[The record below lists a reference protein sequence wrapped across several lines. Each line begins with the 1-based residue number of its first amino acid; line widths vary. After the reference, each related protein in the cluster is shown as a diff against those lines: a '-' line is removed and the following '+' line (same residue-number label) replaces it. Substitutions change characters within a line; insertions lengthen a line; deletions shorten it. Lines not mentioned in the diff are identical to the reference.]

1 MRGRVD
7 TSEKRFAARSDAF
20 ASPRCGAPGSEPPRH
35 SRSNAANGT
44 RSLSERACVR
54 QFRAK
59 AVGGLKLMK
68 PNVFRK
74 GRQFFDRSTFPRLT
88 GASAHSIT
96 RARMSESYQHVV
108 KGGLKLKGGVPAAG
122 GVKKKKKKKDKHK
135 DVRGDARFRPVHDA
149 HHRTFRAFHRA
160 LARLG
165 LTSRLPS
172 SATFAER
179 ERRRGAGRRG
189 RRGRVRPSARGGHA
203 HGGGAAVRRAGCED
217 PGKADSLDGEQ
228 VAPRQGEGLQRV
240 PLQAQRAPRHS
251 QGRTRMMTDVVFERK
266 GETFSTT
273 RRTRAQKRS
282 EKRRRRRRAR
292 RALLC
297 FPPSVS

>member
-1 MRGRVD
+1 MSV
-7 TSEKRFAARSDAF
+7 FRSIDV
-20 ASPRCGAPGSEPPRH
+20 SPTHRR
-35 SRSNAANGT
+35 
-44 RSLSERACVR
+44 ERA
-54 QFRAK
+54 
-59 AVGGLKLMK
+59 L
-68 PNVFRK
+68 N
-74 GRQFFDRSTFPRLT
+74 
-88 GASAHSIT
+88 H
-96 RARMSESYQHVV
+96 AREMSESYQHVV

-135 DVRGDARFRPVHDA
+135 DVRGDARFRPAHDA
-149 HHRTFRAFHRA
+149 QHRTFRAFHRA

-179 ERRRGAGRRG
+179 ERRRGAGRCG

-217 PGKADSLDGEQ
+217 PGKADSLHGEQ

-251 QGRTRMMTDVVFERK
+251 QGRTRMMTDVVFKRK
-266 GETFSTT
+266 AKRRK
-273 RRTRAQKRS
+273 RRT
-282 EKRRRRRRAR
+282 EKKFFRGRRRGGKRGGGDGVAR
-292 RALLC
+292 DARVLSSLRFVNNFVIAFAKRVPVLEFQSQSRPC
-297 FPPSVS
+297 RP

>member
-1 MRGRVD
+1 MSV
-7 TSEKRFAARSDAF
+7 FRSIDV
-20 ASPRCGAPGSEPPRH
+20 SPTHRR
-35 SRSNAANGT
+35 
-44 RSLSERACVR
+44 ERA
-54 QFRAK
+54 
-59 AVGGLKLMK
+59 L
-68 PNVFRK
+68 N
-74 GRQFFDRSTFPRLT
+74 
-88 GASAHSIT
+88 H
-96 RARMSESYQHVV
+96 AREMSESYQHVV

-135 DVRGDARFRPVHDA
+135 DVRGDARFRPAHDA
-149 HHRTFRAFHRA
+149 QHRTFRAFHRA

-179 ERRRGAGRRG
+179 ERRRGAGRCG

-217 PGKADSLDGEQ
+217 PGKADSLHGEQ

-251 QGRTRMMTDVVFERK
+251 QSRSGVMIRRNTRC
-266 GETFSTT
+266 ETSPRVTHA
-273 RRTRAQKRS
+273 RRPSEGAVT
-282 EKRRRRRRAR
+282 EKRRLARASDAEATRRGAR
-292 RALLC
+292 S
-297 FPPSVS
+297 F

>member
-1 MRGRVD
+1 
-7 TSEKRFAARSDAF
+7 
-20 ASPRCGAPGSEPPRH
+20 
-35 SRSNAANGT
+35 
-44 RSLSERACVR
+44 
-54 QFRAK
+54 
-59 AVGGLKLMK
+59 
-68 PNVFRK
+68 
-74 GRQFFDRSTFPRLT
+74 
-88 GASAHSIT
+88 
-96 RARMSESYQHVV
+96 MSESYQHVV

-160 LARLG
+160 LARLD

-297 FPPSVS
+297 FPPFRESFRNRVGIGIIVPNARDPRARASRRRVAYRGVHLPVLQPHERHALGQVRAGGVHE

>member
-1 MRGRVD
+1 MSV
-7 TSEKRFAARSDAF
+7 FRSIDV
-20 ASPRCGAPGSEPPRH
+20 SPTHRR
-35 SRSNAANGT
+35 
-44 RSLSERACVR
+44 ERA
-54 QFRAK
+54 
-59 AVGGLKLMK
+59 LI
-68 PNVFRK
+68 
-74 GRQFFDRSTFPRLT
+74 
-88 GASAHSIT
+88 H
-96 RARMSESYQHVV
+96 AREMSESYQHVV

-135 DVRGDARFRPVHDA
+135 DVRGDARFRPAHDA
-149 HHRTFRAFHRA
+149 QHRTFRAFHRA

-179 ERRRGAGRRG
+179 ERRRGAGRCG

-217 PGKADSLDGEQ
+217 PGKADSLHGEQ

-251 QGRTRMMTDVVFERK
+251 QGRTRMMTDVVFKRK
-266 GETFSTT
+266 AKRRK
-273 RRTRAQKRS
+273 RRT
-282 EKRRRRRRAR
+282 EKKFFRGRRRGGKRGGGDGVAR
-292 RALLC
+292 DARVLSGSFVNNFVIAFAKRVPVL
-297 FPPSVS
+297 